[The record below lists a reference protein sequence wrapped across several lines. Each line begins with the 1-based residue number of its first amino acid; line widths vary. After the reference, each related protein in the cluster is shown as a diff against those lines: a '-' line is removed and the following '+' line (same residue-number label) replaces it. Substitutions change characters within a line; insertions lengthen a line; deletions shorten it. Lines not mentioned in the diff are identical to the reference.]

1 MNRLRSVLTG
11 IILPGILLAIGFCA
25 PLRAQDDGSRAYLP
39 PPENLRVF
47 ALFGVNIDGNRS
59 GDPATIIENA
69 KLGLDML
76 VAEGAWSYAIGGKSA
91 LGFVVLPYGHIS
103 GTIET
108 EQGDLRQSAQGIGDF
123 AFGTMITLHG
133 SPPMAIKD
141 YVAYK
146 PSTSLG
152 VLLKVMAPTGQ
163 YSNDQPI
170 NIGGNRWM
178 LQVGFPFTVYSGSS
192 LADPELLTFELMP
205 SVSVFTDN
213 DDPFGAERT
222 SQDAI
227 YRLEGHIAKSFSAKT
242 MASLDALYSVGGA
255 TETDGAAAGGSQ
267 RALSLG
273 ITYSYSPSP
282 KNNFKFTY
290 GKVVHRNDVGMDGD
304 MLRLIWTKPL

>member
-1 MNRLRSVLTG
+1 MNRSRTAFIRV
-11 IILPGILLAIGFCA
+11 IFAALLFALGFCA
-25 PLRAQDDGSRAYLP
+25 PLQAQDDGSRAYLP
-39 PPENLRVF
+39 PPENLRVL
-47 ALFGVNIDGNRS
+47 AIFGVNIDGNRS
-59 GDPATIIENA
+59 GDPATVIENA

-91 LGFVVLPYGHIS
+91 LGFVVLPYGRIS

-108 EQGDLRQSAQGIGDF
+108 QQGDLRQSAQGIGDL

-133 SPPMAIKD
+133 SPPMAIQD
-141 YVAYK
+141 YLAYK

-152 VLLKVMAPTGQ
+152 VLLKVLAPTGQ
-163 YSNDQPI
+163 YSSAEPV

-178 LQVGFPFTVYSGSS
+178 LQVGLPFTVYSGNS
-192 LADPELLTFELMP
+192 LVDPELLTFELMP

-213 DDPFGAERT
+213 DDPFGAGST
-222 SQDAI
+222 SQAAM

-242 MASLDALYSVGGA
+242 MASLDALYSVGGD
-255 TETDGAAAGGSQ
+255 TETDGAATGGSQ
-267 RALSLG
+267 RSLALG

-282 KNNFKFTY
+282 KNNFRFTY

-304 MLRLIWTKPL
+304 MLRLMWTKPL